1 MGFAKSLLLNIILF
15 FLGKVR
21 RVIDTLSEIA
31 FGWYYEGKHEEL
43 PPIKDSCLLEP
54 AHVLAAKI
62 RCRQIS
68 STEVVK
74 AYINRIKQ
82 VQPIVNAIVD
92 ERFSEA
98 IQEAQE
104 IDKFLKETTITDNE
118 LAEEKPFLGIPVT
131 IKEAIAVKGCLFTVG
146 LVARKG
152 VRAEFD
158 SEAVILLRKAGAIPI
173 AVTITPEL
181 CFWWESYNVL
191 YGRCRNPYNT
201 TRTAGGSSGMFYI
214 L

>member
-74 AYINRIKQ
+74 AYINRIRQ

-131 IKEAIAVKGCLFTVG
+131 IKEAIAVK
-146 LVARKG
+146 
-152 VRAEFD
+152 
-158 SEAVILLRKAGAIPI
+158 
-173 AVTITPEL
+173 
-181 CFWWESYNVL
+181 
-191 YGRCRNPYNT
+191 
-201 TRTAGGSSGMFYI
+201 
-214 L
+214 